1 MDMSEVAMVTDISN
15 KAAFR
20 EVAIKEIKIEVVVV
34 LAKVMMQKPYS

>member
-1 MDMSEVAMVTDISN
+1 MDMAEVAMVTDISN

-20 EVAIKEIKIEVVVV
+20 EVAIKEIKIEVVV